1 MNQSTQDKKNKNKK
15 HSCTQIFFFFFSITM
30 IWNVLAEKYT
40 AVTME
45 TEIQAMFWGVS
56 EAGFV
61 YMSCNSLASYRG

>member
-1 MNQSTQDKKNKNKK
+1 MNQSTQDKKKQKQK
-15 HSCTQIFFFFFSITM
+15 TQLYTDFFFFPITM

>member
-15 HSCTQIFFFFFSITM
+15 HSCTQIFFFFPITM

-45 TEIQAMFWGVS
+45 TEIQAMF
-56 EAGFV
+56 
-61 YMSCNSLASYRG
+61 

>member
-15 HSCTQIFFFFFSITM
+15 HSCTQIYLFFSITM

-45 TEIQAMFWGVS
+45 TEIQAMF
-56 EAGFV
+56 
-61 YMSCNSLASYRG
+61 

>member
-15 HSCTQIFFFFFSITM
+15 HSCTQIYLFFSITM

>member
-45 TEIQAMFWGVS
+45 TEIQAMF
-56 EAGFV
+56 
-61 YMSCNSLASYRG
+61 

>member
-1 MNQSTQDKKNKNKK
+1 MNQSTQDKKKQKQK
-15 HSCTQIFFFFFSITM
+15 TQLYTDFFFFSITM